1 MFFLFGCFVD
11 VSVCVAVCVVFSF
24 GCFSFVFVSVFLCL
38 VIFCFC

>member
-24 GCFSFVFVSVFLCL
+24 GCL
-38 VIFCFC
+38 VVVG